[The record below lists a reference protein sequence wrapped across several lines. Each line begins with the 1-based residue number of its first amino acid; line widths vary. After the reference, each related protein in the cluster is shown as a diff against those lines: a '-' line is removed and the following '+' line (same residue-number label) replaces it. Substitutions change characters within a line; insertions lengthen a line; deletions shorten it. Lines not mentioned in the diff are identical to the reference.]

1 MLPSITI
8 SSAELRRL
16 RKFLNVAILVGLDV
30 GTSSA
35 KAVVFTDQGEV
46 VGEGRANTPWI
57 TTPYGV
63 ELAAEELVHAAIEAL
78 GSALHATPGMTSATA
93 VGITSMGESGVLV
106 DRKGIPVAPVIAW
119 HDNRD
124 LEEVES
130 LRRDIAADT
139 FAATTGKPLRAQWA
153 ITKHRWLLRHVPSA
167 ANAVRRFN
175 IAEWVVRGLG
185 GEEVTELALA
195 CRTGWF
201 DLAGR
206 DWWADGLA
214 WSGATPD
221 LMPPLVEAGMPVGRV
236 TRSDTHPRLRG
247 AVLTVVG
254 HDHQAAAVGV
264 GATGEGDEVDSCGSA
279 EAIVRTIPAHLRHE
293 QVRALANAGITT
305 DWSIQP
311 GRWSLL
317 AGTEG
322 GLAMQR
328 VFNALGID
336 RDGLAAL
343 DAAALDAPQGRVH
356 IEGIGTEAVHL
367 RNLVDG
373 VTPGEVWR
381 AVVDATTNE
390 VTKLHDSMT
399 NIVGEHKEIIV
410 TGGWSRSAALMAAKR
425 RRLGILRLS
434 PVQEAG
440 ARGAAIYAGR
450 AAGVFTSDGVFPDP
464 TVSA

>member
-1 MLPSITI
+1 
-8 SSAELRRL
+8 
-16 RKFLNVAILVGLDV
+16 VALLVGLDV

-46 VGEGRANTPWI
+46 VGEGRASTPWA
-57 TTPYGV
+57 TTSYGV
-63 ELAAEELVHAAIEAL
+63 ELAAEELLNAAIEAL
-78 GSALHATPGMTSATA
+78 GSALDATPGATSATA

-106 DRKGIPVAPVIAW
+106 DRDGTSVAPVIAW

-124 LEEVES
+124 QEEVEA
-130 LRRDIAADT
+130 LRRDIAADA
-139 FAATTGKPLRAQWA
+139 FAATTGKPLRGQWA
-153 ITKHRWLLRHVPSA
+153 ITKHRWLLRRVPSA

-185 GEEVTELALA
+185 GNEVTELALA
-195 CRTGWF
+195 CRTGWL
-201 DLAGR
+201 DLSRR
-206 DWWADGLA
+206 DWWAEGLA
-214 WSGATPD
+214 WSGAAPG
-221 LMPPLVEAGMPVGRV
+221 LMPPLVEAGTPVGHI
-236 TRSDTHPRLRG
+236 TRSETHPRLRG
-247 AVLTVVG
+247 AVLTVAG

-279 EAIVRTIPAHLRHE
+279 EAIVRTIPAYLKDE

-328 VFNALGID
+328 VLNAIGVD
-336 RDGLAAL
+336 WDGLAAL

-356 IEGIGTEAVHL
+356 IEGIGTDAVHL
-367 RNLVDG
+367 RNIGDG

-381 AVVDATTNE
+381 AVVEATTDK
-390 VTKLHDSMT
+390 VTKLHNSMT
-399 NIVGEHKEIIV
+399 DIVGEHQEIIV
-410 TGGWSRSAALMAAKR
+410 TGGWSHSAALMAAKR
-425 RRLGILRLS
+425 RRLGTLGVS
-434 PVQEAG
+434 PVHEAG
-440 ARGAAIYAGR
+440 ARGAAIFAGR
-450 AAGVFTSDGVFPDP
+450 AAGVLKSDESFPEP
-464 TVSA
+464 MVSA

>member
-1 MLPSITI
+1 MAL
-8 SSAELRRL
+8 
-16 RKFLNVAILVGLDV
+16 LVGLDV
-30 GTSSA
+30 GTSAA

-46 VGEGRANTPWI
+46 VGEGRARTPWI
-57 TTPYGV
+57 TTSYGV
-63 ELAAEELVHAAIEAL
+63 ELAAEELLNIAIEAL
-78 GSALHATPGMTSATA
+78 ESALNATPGTTSATA
-93 VGITSMGESGVLV
+93 VGVTSMGESGVLV
-106 DRKGIPVAPVIAW
+106 DLDRIPVAPVIAW

-124 LEEVES
+124 HEEVEA
-130 LRRDIAADT
+130 LRRDIAAHT
-139 FAATTGKPLRAQWA
+139 FAATTGKPLRGQWA

-175 IAEWVVRGLG
+175 IAEWIVRGLG

-195 CRTGWF
+195 CRTGWL
-201 DLAGR
+201 DLARR
-206 DWWADGLA
+206 DWWPEGIA
-214 WSGATPD
+214 WSGATPG
-221 LMPPLVEAGMPVGRV
+221 LMPPLVEAGTPVGHI

-279 EAIVRTIPAHLRHE
+279 EAIVRTIPAYLKDE
-293 QVRALANAGITT
+293 QVSALANAGITT

-311 GRWSLL
+311 GRWSLV

-328 VFNALGID
+328 VLHAMGVDL
-336 RDGLAAL
+336 DGLTAL
-343 DAAALDAPQGRVH
+343 DAAALDSPQGRVRV
-356 IEGIGTEAVHL
+356 EGIGTDAVHL

-381 AVVDATTNE
+381 AVVEATTDE
-390 VTKLHDSMT
+390 VTKLHNSMT
-399 NIVGEHKEIIV
+399 DIVGEHQEIIV
-410 TGGWSRSAALMAAKR
+410 TGGWSHSAALMAAKR
-425 RRLGILRLS
+425 RRLGTLRVS
-434 PVQEAG
+434 FVQEAG

-450 AAGVFTSDGVFPDP
+450 AAGVLQSDGVFPDP
-464 TVSA
+464 MVSA

>member
-1 MLPSITI
+1 
-8 SSAELRRL
+8 
-16 RKFLNVAILVGLDV
+16 VAILLGLDV

-46 VGEGRANTPWI
+46 VGEGRASTPWI
-57 TTPYGV
+57 TTSYGV
-63 ELAAEELVHAAIEAL
+63 ELAAEELLKAAIEAL
-78 GSALHATPGMTSATA
+78 RSALDATPGTTSVTA

-106 DRKGIPVAPVIAW
+106 DRAGTPVAPVIAW
-119 HDNRD
+119 HDSRD
-124 LEEVES
+124 HQELEA
-130 LRRDIAADT
+130 LRRDIAEDT
-139 FAATTGKPLRAQWA
+139 FAATTGKPLRGQWA
-153 ITKHRWLLRHVPSA
+153 ITKHRWLLRHVSSA
-167 ANAVRRFN
+167 STAVRRFN

-185 GEEVTELALA
+185 GDEVAELSLA

-201 DLAGR
+201 DLSRR

-221 LMPPLVEAGMPVGRV
+221 LMPPLVEAGMPVGHV
-236 TRSDTHPRLRG
+236 TRSDTHPRLHD

-254 HDHQAAAVGV
+254 HDHQAAAIGA
-264 GATGEGDEVDSCGSA
+264 GATGEGDEVDSCGTA
-279 EAIVRTIPAHLRHE
+279 EAIVRTIPAYLKDE
-293 QVRALANAGITT
+293 QVHDLAQAGITT

-322 GLAMQR
+322 GLALQR
-328 VFNALGID
+328 VLNAIGVD
-336 RDGLAAL
+336 KVGLTAL

-356 IEGIGTEAVHL
+356 IEGIGTDAVHL

-381 AVVDATTNE
+381 AVVEATTDE
-390 VTKLHDSMT
+390 VTKLHNSMT
-399 NIVGEHKEIIV
+399 DIVGEHKEIIV

-425 RRLGILRLS
+425 RRLGTLRLS

-450 AAGVFTSDGVFPDP
+450 AAGVLTPDGVFPNP
-464 TVSA
+464 MVSA

>member
-1 MLPSITI
+1 MAL
-8 SSAELRRL
+8 
-16 RKFLNVAILVGLDV
+16 LVGLDV

-46 VGEGRANTPWI
+46 VGEGRARTPWI
-57 TTPYGV
+57 TTSYGV
-63 ELAAEELVHAAIEAL
+63 ELAAEELLNGAIEAL
-78 GSALHATPGMTSATA
+78 GSALDATPGTTSATA

-106 DRKGIPVAPVIAW
+106 DRNGTPVAPVIAW

-124 LEEVES
+124 HEEVEA

-139 FAATTGKPLRAQWA
+139 FAATTGKPLRGQWA

-175 IAEWVVRGLG
+175 IAEWIVRGLG
-185 GEEVTELALA
+185 GDEVTELALA
-195 CRTGWF
+195 CRTGWL
-201 DLAGR
+201 DLARR
-206 DWWADGLA
+206 DWWPEGIA
-214 WSGATPD
+214 WSGAAAG
-221 LMPPLVEAGMPVGRV
+221 LMPPLVEAGTPVGHI

-279 EAIVRTIPAHLRHE
+279 EAIVRTIPAYLKDE
-293 QVRALANAGITT
+293 QVSALANAGITT

-328 VFNALGID
+328 VLHAMGVDL
-336 RDGLAAL
+336 DGLTAL
-343 DAAALDAPQGRVH
+343 DAAALDSPQGRVRV
-356 IEGIGTEAVHL
+356 EGIGTDAVHL
-367 RNLVDG
+367 RNIGDG
-373 VTPGEVWR
+373 VTPGELWR
-381 AVVDATTNE
+381 AVVEATTEE
-390 VTKLHDSMT
+390 VTKLHNSMT
-399 NIVGEHKEIIV
+399 DIVGQHQAIIV
-410 TGGWSRSAALMAAKR
+410 TGGWSHSAALMAAKR
-425 RRLGILRLS
+425 RRLGTLGVS
-434 PVQEAG
+434 PVNEAG
-440 ARGAAIYAGR
+440 ARGAAIFAGR
-450 AAGVFTSDGVFPDP
+450 AAGVLQSDEFFPEP
-464 TVSA
+464 MVSA

>member
-1 MLPSITI
+1 MAL
-8 SSAELRRL
+8 
-16 RKFLNVAILVGLDV
+16 LVGLDV

-46 VGEGRANTPWI
+46 VGEGRARTPWI
-57 TTPYGV
+57 STSYGV
-63 ELAAEELVHAAIEAL
+63 ELTAEELLNAAIESLRAAL
-78 GSALHATPGMTSATA
+78 DATPGTSSATA

-106 DRKGIPVAPVIAW
+106 DRDGSSVAPVIAW

-124 LEEVES
+124 HEEVEA

-139 FAATTGKPLRAQWA
+139 FAATTGKPLRGQWA

-167 ANAVRRFN
+167 ATAVRRFN

-185 GEEVTELALA
+185 GDDVGELALA

-201 DLAGR
+201 DLSR
-206 DWWADGLA
+206 REWWPEGLA

-221 LMPPLVEAGMPVGRV
+221 LMPPLVEAGMPVGNV
-236 TRSDTHPRLRG
+236 TRSDTHPRLHG

-264 GATGEGDEVDSCGSA
+264 GATGEGHEVDSCGSA
-279 EAIVRTIPAHLRHE
+279 EAIVRTVPAYLKDE
-293 QVRALANAGITT
+293 QIRDLAHAGVTT

-311 GRWSLL
+311 ERWSLL

-328 VFNALGID
+328 VLSAIGVD
-336 RDGLAAL
+336 RGGLTAL
-343 DAAALDAPQGRVH
+343 DAAALHAPQGRVH
-356 IEGIGTEAVHL
+356 IEGIGTDAVHL

-381 AVVDATTNE
+381 AAVEATTDE
-390 VTKLHDSMT
+390 VTKLHNSMT
-399 NIVGEHKEIIV
+399 DIVGEHQEIIV
-410 TGGWSRSAALMAAKR
+410 TGGWSHSAALMAAKR
-425 RRLGILRLS
+425 LRLGTLRLS
-434 PVQEAG
+434 PIQEAG

-450 AAGVFTSDGVFPDP
+450 AAGVLAADGVFPDP
-464 TVSA
+464 LVSA

>member
-1 MLPSITI
+1 
-8 SSAELRRL
+8 
-16 RKFLNVAILVGLDV
+16 VALLVGLDV

-46 VGEGRANTPWI
+46 VGEGRARTPWI
-57 TTPYGV
+57 TTSYGV
-63 ELAAEELVHAAIEAL
+63 ELAAEDLLNAAIEAL
-78 GSALHATPGMTSATA
+78 GLALDATPGTTSATGI
-93 VGITSMGESGVLV
+93 GITSMGESGVLV
-106 DRKGIPVAPVIAW
+106 DRNGTPVAPVIAW

-124 LEEVES
+124 QEEVEA

-139 FAATTGKPLRAQWA
+139 FAATTGKPLRGQWA

-167 ANAVRRFN
+167 ATAVRRFN

-185 GEEVTELALA
+185 GDEVTELALA
-195 CRTGWF
+195 CRTGWLDVF
-201 DLAGR
+201 RR
-206 DWWADGLA
+206 DWWAGGLA
-214 WSGATPD
+214 WSGATPG
-221 LMPPLVEAGMPVGRV
+221 LMPPLVEAGTPVGHIMR
-236 TRSDTHPRLRG
+236 TDTHPRLHG

-279 EAIVRTIPAHLRHE
+279 EAIVRTIPAYLKDE
-293 QVRALANAGITT
+293 QVRDLAHAGITT

-311 GRWSLL
+311 GCWSLL

-328 VFNALGID
+328 VLNAIGVD
-336 RDGLAAL
+336 KGGLTAL
-343 DAAALDAPQGRVH
+343 DAAALHAPQGRVR
-356 IEGIGTEAVHL
+356 IEGIGTDAMHL

-381 AVVDATTNE
+381 AVVEATTDE
-390 VTKLHDSMT
+390 VTKLHNSMT
-399 NIVGEHKEIIV
+399 DVVGEHREIIV
-410 TGGWSRSAALMAAKR
+410 TGGWSHSAALMEAKR
-425 RRLGILRLS
+425 RRLGTLRLS

-450 AAGVFTSDGVFPDP
+450 AVGVLPSDGVFPDP
-464 TVSA
+464 MVSA

>member
-1 MLPSITI
+1 
-8 SSAELRRL
+8 
-16 RKFLNVAILVGLDV
+16 VALLVGLDV

-46 VGEGRANTPWI
+46 VAEGRARTPWI
-57 TTPYGV
+57 TTSYGV
-63 ELAAEELVHAAIEAL
+63 ELAAEELLTAAIGAL
-78 GSALHATPGMTSATA
+78 RLAVDAIPGTTSVTA

-106 DRKGIPVAPVIAW
+106 GRDGTSVAPVIAW
-119 HDNRD
+119 HDSRD
-124 LEEVES
+124 REEVEA

-139 FAATTGKPLRAQWA
+139 FAATTGKPLRGQWA

-167 ANAVRRFN
+167 ANVVRRFN
-175 IAEWVVRGLG
+175 IAEWIVRGLG
-185 GEEVTELALA
+185 GDEVTELALA
-195 CRTGWF
+195 CRTGWL
-201 DLAGR
+201 DLAR
-206 DWWADGLA
+206 CDWWTEGLA
-214 WSGATPD
+214 WSGAAPA
-221 LMPPLVEAGMPVGRV
+221 LMPPLVEAGTPVGHI
-236 TRSDTHPRLRG
+236 TSSEAHPRLRD

-264 GATGEGDEVDSCGSA
+264 GATAEGDEVDSCGSA
-279 EAIVRTIPAHLRHE
+279 EAIVRTIPAYLKHE
-293 QVRALANAGITT
+293 QVRALAYAGITT

-328 VFNALGID
+328 VLNAIGVD

-356 IEGIGTEAVHL
+356 VQGIGTEAVHL
-367 RNLVDG
+367 RNISDG

-381 AVVDATTNE
+381 AVVEATTDE
-390 VTKLHDSMT
+390 VTRLHNSMT
-399 NIVGEHKEIIV
+399 DIAGAHQDIIV
-410 TGGWSRSAALMAAKR
+410 TGGWSHSTALMAAKR
-425 RRLGILRLS
+425 RRLGALRLS
-434 PVQEAG
+434 AVQEAG

-450 AAGVFTSDGVFPDP
+450 AAGVLPSDGVFPDP
-464 TVSA
+464 MVSA

>member
-1 MLPSITI
+1 
-8 SSAELRRL
+8 
-16 RKFLNVAILVGLDV
+16 VALLVGLDV

-35 KAVVFTDQGEV
+35 KAVVFNDQGEI
-46 VGEGRANTPWI
+46 VGEGRARTPWI
-57 TTPYGV
+57 TTSYGV
-63 ELAAEELVHAAIEAL
+63 ELAAEELLNAAIEAL
-78 GSALHATPGMTSATA
+78 GSALDATPGTTSATA

-106 DRKGIPVAPVIAW
+106 DRNGTPVAPVIAW

-124 LEEVES
+124 REEVEA
-130 LRRDIAADT
+130 LRRNIAADT
-139 FAATTGKPLRAQWA
+139 FAATTGKPLRGQWA

-185 GEEVTELALA
+185 GDEVTELALA

-201 DLAGR
+201 DLARR
-206 DWWADGLA
+206 DWWTEGLA
-214 WSGATPD
+214 WSGATPG
-221 LMPPLVEAGMPVGRV
+221 LMPPLVEAGMPVGHI
-236 TRSDTHPRLRG
+236 TRSETHPRLHG

-279 EAIVRTIPAHLRHE
+279 EAIVRTIPGYLKDK

-328 VFNALGID
+328 VLNAIGVD

-343 DAAALDAPQGRVH
+343 DAAALDAPQGRVR

-367 RNLVDG
+367 RNIGDG
-373 VTPGEVWR
+373 VTPGELWR
-381 AVVDATTNE
+381 AVVEATTDE
-390 VTKLHDSMT
+390 VTKLHNSMT
-399 NIVGEHKEIIV
+399 EIVGEHQEIIV
-410 TGGWSRSAALMAAKR
+410 TGGWSHSAALMAAKR
-425 RRLGILRLS
+425 RRLGALGVS
-434 PVQEAG
+434 PVHEAG

-450 AAGVFTSDGVFPDP
+450 AAGVLKSDEVFPEP
-464 TVSA
+464 MVST

>member
-1 MLPSITI
+1 
-8 SSAELRRL
+8 
-16 RKFLNVAILVGLDV
+16 VAILVGLDV

-46 VGEGRANTPWI
+46 VGEGRARTPWI
-57 TTPYGV
+57 TTSYGV
-63 ELAAEELVHAAIEAL
+63 ELAAEELLNAAIEAL
-78 GSALHATPGMTSATA
+78 GSALDATPGTTSATA

-106 DRKGIPVAPVIAW
+106 DRDGTPVAPVIAW
-119 HDNRD
+119 HDSRD
-124 LEEVES
+124 HEEVEA

-139 FAATTGKPLRAQWA
+139 FAATTGKPLRGQWA
-153 ITKHRWLLRHVPSA
+153 ITKHRWLLRHIPSA

-185 GEEVTELALA
+185 GDEVTELALA

-201 DLAGR
+201 DLSRR
-206 DWWADGLA
+206 DWWPEGLA
-214 WSGATPD
+214 WSGAKPS
-221 LMPPLVEAGMPVGRV
+221 LMPPLVGAGTPVGHIIG
-236 TRSDTHPRLRG
+236 SGIHPRLHG

-264 GATGEGDEVDSCGSA
+264 GAVGEGDEVDSCGTA
-279 EAIVRTIPAHLRHE
+279 EAIVRTIPAYLE
-293 QVRALANAGITT
+293 NKQVRDLANAGVNT
-305 DWSIQP
+305 DWSIQR

-328 VFNALGID
+328 VLNAIGIEPD
-336 RDGLAAL
+336 SLSAL
-343 DAAALDAPQGRVH
+343 DAAALDAPEGRVH

-367 RNLVDG
+367 RNIGDG
-373 VTPGEVWR
+373 VTSGEVWR
-381 AVVDATTNE
+381 AVVEATTDE
-390 VTKLHDSMT
+390 VTKLHNSMSD
-399 NIVGEHKEIIV
+399 IVGMHREIIV
-410 TGGWSRSAALMAAKR
+410 TGGWSHSAALMAAKR
-425 RRLGILRLS
+425 RRLGTLRLS
-434 PVQEAG
+434 PIHEAG

-450 AAGVFTSDGVFPDP
+450 AAGVLESDAVFPNP

>member
-1 MLPSITI
+1 
-8 SSAELRRL
+8 
-16 RKFLNVAILVGLDV
+16 VALLVGLDV

-35 KAVVFTDQGEV
+35 KAVVFNDQGEI
-46 VGEGRANTPWI
+46 VGEGRARTPWI
-57 TTPYGV
+57 TTSNGV
-63 ELAAEELVHAAIEAL
+63 ELAAEELLNAAIEAL
-78 GSALHATPGMTSATA
+78 GSALDATPDTTSATA
-93 VGITSMGESGVLV
+93 VGITSMGESGVLA
-106 DRKGIPVAPVIAW
+106 DRNGTPVAPVIAW

-124 LEEVES
+124 GEEVEA
-130 LRRDIAADT
+130 LLRDIAADT
-139 FAATTGKPLRAQWA
+139 FAATTGKPLRGQWA

-185 GEEVTELALA
+185 GDEVTELALA

-201 DLAGR
+201 QLARR
-206 DWWADGLA
+206 DWWTEGLA
-214 WSGATPD
+214 WSGATPG
-221 LMPPLVEAGMPVGRV
+221 LMPPVVEAGMPVGHI
-236 TRSDTHPRLRG
+236 TRSETHPRLRG
-247 AVLTVVG
+247 AVLTVAG

-264 GATGEGDEVDSCGSA
+264 GATGVGDEVDSCGSA
-279 EAIVRTIPAHLRHE
+279 EAIVRTIPAYLKDE

-328 VFNALGID
+328 VLNTIGID

-343 DAAALDAPQGRVH
+343 DAAALDSPQGRVRV
-356 IEGIGTEAVHL
+356 EGIGTEAVHL
-367 RNLVDG
+367 RNLSDG

-381 AVVDATTNE
+381 AVVEATTDE
-390 VTKLHDSMT
+390 VTKLHNSMT
-399 NIVGEHKEIIV
+399 EIVGEHQEIIV
-410 TGGWSRSAALMAAKR
+410 TGGWSHSAALMAAKR
-425 RRLGILRLS
+425 RRLGALGVS
-434 PVQEAG
+434 PVHEAG

-450 AAGVFTSDGVFPDP
+450 AAGVLKRDEVFPVP
-464 TVSA
+464 MVSG